1 MENNSNNYYIVSNL
15 QSGRMDVASTPTA
28 TGGPY
33 PPGYRFMPTDKELII
48 GYLWKKVKN
57 ESIPVA
63 EMSEVNLYRFTP
75 NYLTEN
81 YPPVGN
87 KEWYFFTPTDRR
99 HPNGNR
105 PKRSVEGIGWW
116 KATGGDKLIKSNGKI
131 IGKKKVLVFY
141 FGKNKSDEEKTN
153 WIMYE
158 YRLDT
163 PSPRPSSNNMR
174 LDDWV
179 LCRIYERN
187 KKGKDFDDDRVPDH
201 VGNNLLMPQPNYEDN
216 NNMEDVQNNDINV
229 ADDQNHNHYDQG
241 PMMSMVADGYGEN
254 IHQVPANYNYSDG
267 INQVL
272 PSFISGSGDEFVFGT
287 QNNFD
292 DGMPDDHQQQYFFN
306 EEEAPRQGDFQP
318 GAWLR
323 DYEQELRSLL

>member
-1 MENNSNNYYIVSNL
+1 MENNSNNNNYYIVSNL
-15 QSGRMDVASTPTA
+15 QSRMDVASTLTA
-28 TGGPY
+28 TGSPY

-48 GYLWKKVKN
+48 GYLRKKVNN
-57 ESIPVA
+57 EPIPVA

-75 NYLTEN
+75 KYLTEN
-81 YPPVGN
+81 YLPLGN

-153 WIMYE
+153 WIMHE

-163 PSPRPSSNNMR
+163 PSARPSSNNMR

-187 KKGKDFDDDRVPDH
+187 KKRKDVH
-201 VGNNLLMPQPNYEDN
+201 YEDN
-216 NNMEDVQNNDINV
+216 NNMEDVPNNDINV
-229 ADDQNHNHYDQG
+229 ADYQNHNHYDQG
-241 PMMSMVADGYGEN
+241 PMMSMVADGYGES
-254 IHQVPANYNYSDG
+254 IHQVPANYNYPDG

-272 PSFISGSGDEFVFGT
+272 PSFISGSGDSNDTNEFVFGT

-292 DGMPDDHQQQYFFN
+292 DGMPDDHHQQYFFN